1 MKRKTW
7 ATAAGAALAITALA
21 GCTATAA
28 DGGTE
33 DGPIKVGVVLPM
45 TGPYAILG
53 GPGSAAL
60 NLMADQINA
69 DGGIDGRPL
78 ELTIKDDTTD
88 VTQSVTEYNQLAAS
102 GEYDV
107 LISSSF
113 VSASAAISESATA
126 AQIPTLSLGPVSAYG
141 DGSNEWIFVVP
152 ATAEVYGEAMIEYFS
167 AIGVEKL
174 AVGFTGGDLFGTGG
188 SEATLKYADEAGI
201 EIVLNEPF
209 DQAATD
215 FTPLITKALGSGADA
230 FLVWGAGPAP
240 AIITGQ
246 FAGMGAGSGMELYMT
261 GAQASTLYTGP
272 LGEAAEG
279 IVLSSNLAVAG
290 AGLPEGSLKTQIDDF
305 AALWAGSDSAADYP
319 YPPQFAFEGAAAL
332 QLIKAA
338 IEAAGTTDHASVRD
352 ALEALDVL
360 TVVGRKAFSPSDHVG
375 STTRDL
381 AIVQIQGGDF
391 IAIDYTLERFAELTD

>member
-1 MKRKTW
+1 MMRKTW
-7 ATAAGAALAITALA
+7 AIAAGAALAITALA
-21 GCTATAA
+21 GCTTTGAEGAS
-28 DGGTE
+28 D
-33 DGPIKVGVVLPM
+33 DGPIKVGVILPL

-53 GPGSAAL
+53 GPGQAAME
-60 NLMADQINA
+60 LMAEQINA
-69 DGGIDGRPL
+69 DGGIDGRDL
-78 ELTIKDDTTD
+78 ELTFKDDTTD

-107 LISSSF
+107 LISSTF
-113 VSASAAISESATA
+113 VSASAAISESAIA

-152 ATAEVYGEAMIEYFS
+152 ATAELYGQAMIEYFS

-174 AVGFTGGDLFGTGG
+174 AVGYTGGDLFGTGG
-188 SEATLKYADEAGI
+188 SDATLRYADEAGI

-215 FTPLITKALGSGADA
+215 FTPLITKALDSGADA

-261 GAQASTLYTGP
+261 GAQASTLYSIP
-272 LGEAAEG
+272 VGEAAEG

-305 AALWAGSDSAADYP
+305 AALWAASDAAADYA

-332 QLIKAA
+332 QLVKAA
-338 IEAAGTTDHASVRD
+338 IEAAGSTDHAAVRE
-352 ALEALDVL
+352 ALEGLDVL
-360 TVVGRKAFSPSDHVG
+360 TVVGRKAFSPTDHVG
-375 STTRDL
+375 STTADL
-381 AIVQIQGGDF
+381 AIVQIQNGDF
-391 IAIDYTLERFAELTD
+391 VAIDYTLERFAALTD